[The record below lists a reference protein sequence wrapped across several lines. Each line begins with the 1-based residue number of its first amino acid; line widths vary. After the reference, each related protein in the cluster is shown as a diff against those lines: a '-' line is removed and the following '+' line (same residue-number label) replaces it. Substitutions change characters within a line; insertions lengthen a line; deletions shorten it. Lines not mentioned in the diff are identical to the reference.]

1 MYNGSTS
8 GFLSLAMVWKWQ
20 PFSRSCALSSDRSLC
35 STVHCAAD
43 RSGSMG
49 QVYDM
54 HFLPIFSTYEG
65 SPEQQAHHNGGASVS
80 IKRLKCTASLH
91 PGNDSVRRD
100 CASVLWV
107 RKMRQKLRFF
117 PLRAWFSSQFVQL
130 IYAPQEHMADLL
142 PKQLGEIC
150 NVS

>member
-1 MYNGSTS
+1 
-8 GFLSLAMVWKWQ
+8 
-20 PFSRSCALSSDRSLC
+20 
-35 STVHCAAD
+35 
-43 RSGSMG
+43 
-49 QVYDM
+49 M
-54 HFLPIFSTYEG
+54 HFLPIFSIYEG
-65 SPEQQAHHNGGASVS
+65 SPERQAHHNGGASVS

-91 PGNDSVRRD
+91 PGSDSVRRD

-117 PLRAWFSSQFVQL
+117 PLRAWFSSQFVLL

-150 NVS
+150 KVS